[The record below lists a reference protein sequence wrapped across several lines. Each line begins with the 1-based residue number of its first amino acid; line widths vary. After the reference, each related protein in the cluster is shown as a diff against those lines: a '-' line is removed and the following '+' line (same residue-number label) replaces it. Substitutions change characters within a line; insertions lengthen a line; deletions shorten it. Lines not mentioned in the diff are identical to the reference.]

1 MAVGDIINSITTQ
14 VASYSYF
21 QPAAGVEIIILAV
34 PTATVS
40 HFFLY
45 DGTNDGAL
53 FNAASITTSGVD
65 PTNMKIGITN
75 TIYFGLYNTGAY
87 SSYTGIQI
95 K

>member
-1 MAVGDIINSITTQ
+1 MAVGDIINSVTTQ
-14 VASYSYF
+14 VAQYSYF

-34 PTATVS
+34 PTATVN

-45 DGTNDGAL
+45 DGINQAAWTNT
-53 FNAASITTSGVD
+53 ASISTSGID
-65 PTNMKIGITN
+65 STNMKIGITN
-75 TIYFGLYNTGAY
+75 TNYLGLYNQGAY